1 MTAAVT
7 RAAEALTLRLANIE
21 IPATARPYDASAVS
35 ALAESIATIG
45 LQTAPTVVERDGR
58 YVLVTGR
65 HRIEALKLLGVETV
79 PVRPVEMDD
88 LEARMWAISENLH
101 RVELTVLQRSQQ
113 IDEYAGLAKQK
124 REAEG
129 ALQVAP
135 HLPSMKEGP
144 ERVSV
149 QVAQKPRRPEGGD
162 SLAARDLGITR
173 EEVTRAHKIAKLSDE
188 ATKEAEAYGLDNNQ
202 SALLK
207 ATKAST
213 AEAQVGVLRDIRTRG
228 RVAVQPATAR
238 GKRTPVHSR
247 DPIDNVTRELIMKCA
262 GPKSGWRSLDRMSST
277 TMLAKRA
284 IEDALGRLGDAVK
297 TRAGDMG
304 VEYLIDGDRDELL
317 VRAGLVIP
325 HPEQSTADS
334 SAELA
339 SLRAENGS
347 LRAEN
352 ADLRAKLADANA
364 EIDRLR
370 GEVGRIFT
378 GEAVA
383 GA

>member
-1 MTAAVT
+1 
-7 RAAEALTLRLANIE
+7 
-21 IPATARPYDASAVS
+21 
-35 ALAESIATIG
+35 
-45 LQTAPTVVERDGR
+45 
-58 YVLVTGR
+58 
-65 HRIEALKLLGVETV
+65 LLGVESV
-79 PVRPVEMDD
+79 AVRPVEMDD

-101 RVELTVLQRSQQ
+101 RVELTVLQRSLQ
-113 IDEYAGLAKQK
+113 IDEYAGLAKKK

-129 ALQVAP
+129 ALQGAP

-149 QVAQKPRRPEGGD
+149 QVAQKPGHPEGGD
-162 SLAARDLGITR
+162 SLAARDLGVTR

-188 ATKEAEAYGLDNNQ
+188 AVKEAEASGLDDNQ

-207 ATKAST
+207 ATRASG

-228 RVAVQPATAR
+228 RVAVHPATAR

-247 DPIDNVTRELIMKCA
+247 DPIDDVTRELIMKCA

-284 IEDALGRLGDAVK
+284 IKDALGRLGDAVK
-297 TRAGDMG
+297 RRGDDG
-304 VEYLIDGDRDELL
+304 DAEHLIEGDRDELL
-317 VRAGLVIP
+317 VRAGLMIP
-325 HPEQSTADS
+325 HPEQSAVDS

-339 SLRAENGS
+339 SLRAENKR

-352 ADLRAKLADANA
+352 ADLRTKLADANA
-364 EIDRLR
+364 EVERLQAMS
-370 GEVGRIFT
+370 VG
-378 GEAVA
+378 
-383 GA
+383 